1 MNYAV
6 AAHDAGATFEAEI
19 GEVPRV
25 TGEEKP
31 AVDALTDPDEAAEF
45 AQRTGVD
52 ALAIAIGSVHA
63 VKHKEVELDLA
74 RLAAIRA
81 RVSVPLVLHG
91 SSGVTD
97 TCIQAGILGGLCKVN
112 VATQLNQAFTAG
124 LRACLEEQ
132 PTIVDPRVSW
142 RRACCGH
149 RAGARTHPLLR
160 RRGQSG
166 SLTMLTAATAQRP
179 ILCVNP
185 NAAIDKT
192 VVVHNFSL
200 DKIHRPQAVVSAAG
214 GKGCNV
220 TRVLRILGETPIV
233 TGWVGGH
240 AGRYIEA
247 GLRAEGISPAFTHSG
262 FESRTCL
269 SIYDPLNHTLTE
281 IYESGEPVSG
291 AAQRAFCTR
300 YRALLERCALV
311 TLSGSLPVAVPDSL
325 YADLIRWAHRAGV
338 PVLLD
343 SSREPL
349 RLGLAAGPS
358 LIKPN
363 RFELCTLLGQDLT
376 SFDQIVAAARGL
388 SCRHATAVVVSLGA
402 EGAVAVSAEA
412 TWHARPPPVLA
423 QSAVGSGD
431 AMLAGLAIGLTHGQ
445 TLEQALRLAVA
456 AGAANTLTIGA
467 GRLKREDVDAILPG
481 VTVQRLQ

>member
-1 MNYAV
+1 
-6 AAHDAGATFEAEI
+6 
-19 GEVPRV
+19 
-25 TGEEKP
+25 
-31 AVDALTDPDEAAEF
+31 
-45 AQRTGVD
+45 
-52 ALAIAIGSVHA
+52 
-63 VKHKEVELDLA
+63 
-74 RLAAIRA
+74 
-81 RVSVPLVLHG
+81 
-91 SSGVTD
+91 
-97 TCIQAGILGGLCKVN
+97 
-112 VATQLNQAFTAG
+112 
-124 LRACLEEQ
+124 
-132 PTIVDPRVSW
+132 
-142 RRACCGH
+142 
-149 RAGARTHPLLR
+149 
-160 RRGQSG
+160 
-166 SLTMLTAATAQRP
+166 MLTAATAQGP

-220 TRVLRILGETPIV
+220 ARVLRILGETPIV

-247 GLRAEGISPAFTHSG
+247 GLRSEGISPAFTHSG

-412 TWHARPPPVLA
+412 TWHAQPPPVLA